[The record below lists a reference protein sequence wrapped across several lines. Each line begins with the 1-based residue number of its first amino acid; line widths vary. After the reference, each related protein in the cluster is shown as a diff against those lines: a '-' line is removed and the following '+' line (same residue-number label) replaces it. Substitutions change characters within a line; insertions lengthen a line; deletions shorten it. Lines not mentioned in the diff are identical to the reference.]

1 MTRAIDRRRLLA
13 SAAATSAACLAPGLA
28 TAETGSGGPPVAR
41 IAPVTETLFGTPVTD
56 RYRWME
62 AEGPEWQAYVKG
74 QGAYARRV
82 LDAIPGRDGLTAA
95 VAGYTGEV
103 VAVALRPG
111 GRRARSSPRSVRP
124 APIPSSFMSA
134 DGMHGADRLLIDPD
148 TYAGRART
156 PRWTGGRLRPTGA
169 TWCSEPHQEGR
180 KTPPPASWSRRRGR
194 SCPRPS
200 TGPTSPRRAGSRTGR
215 RSSTTACSPESPAT
229 AWTRRSS
236 APAGSTG

>member
-103 VAVALRPG
+103 VAVASVQVG
-111 GRRARSSPRSVRP
+111 GEAIFTEVRP
-124 APIPSSFMSA
+124 AGANTFKLYVRN
-134 DGMHGADRLLIDPD
+134 GMHGADRLLIDPD